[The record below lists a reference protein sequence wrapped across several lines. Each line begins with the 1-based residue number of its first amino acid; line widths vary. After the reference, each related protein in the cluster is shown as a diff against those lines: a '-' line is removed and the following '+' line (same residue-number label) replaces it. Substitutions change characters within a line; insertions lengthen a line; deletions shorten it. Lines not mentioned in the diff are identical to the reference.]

1 MSVIQQNLE
10 KLTVVAG
17 VATAAVT
24 STATSSAI
32 DLLEYDGD
40 VMLILDS
47 AAGGGSSPTL
57 DIKITESDASS
68 GTYTDLSGATFTQV
82 TGSASMQ
89 TLAINKDECKRYIK
103 IVQTIGGSSPTFTF
117 SINLVGLK
125 KYGQKYSPPSEGFF
139 LWHLLKISIH
149 ILLIL
154 QIPLFIVALLIKEY

>member
-10 KLTVVAG
+10 KVTVVAG

-40 VMLILDS
+40 VLLILDS

-57 DIKITESDASS
+57 DIKLTESDETG
-68 GTYTDLSGATFTQV
+68 GTFTDLSGAAFTQV
-82 TGSASMQ
+82 VDAASMQ
-89 TLAINKDECKRYIK
+89 TLTINKDSSKRFVR

-117 SINLVGLK
+117 SINLIGLK
-125 KYGQKYSPPSEGFF
+125 KYG
-139 LWHLLKISIH
+139 
-149 ILLIL
+149 
-154 QIPLFIVALLIKEY
+154 

>member
-40 VMLILDS
+40 VVLILDS

-57 DIKITESDASS
+57 DIKITESDSSS

-89 TLAINKDECKRYIK
+89 TLAINKDECKRVIK

-117 SINLVGLK
+117 SINLIGVK
-125 KYGQKYSPPSEGFF
+125 KYG
-139 LWHLLKISIH
+139 
-149 ILLIL
+149 
-154 QIPLFIVALLIKEY
+154 

>member
-10 KLTVVAG
+10 KVTVVAG

-24 STATSSAI
+24 STATSSSI

-57 DIKITESDASS
+57 DIKLTECATTG

-89 TLAINKDECKRYIK
+89 TLAINKDESKRFIK

-117 SINLVGLK
+117 SINLIGVK
-125 KYGQKYSPPSEGFF
+125 KYG
-139 LWHLLKISIH
+139 
-149 ILLIL
+149 
-154 QIPLFIVALLIKEY
+154 

>member
-17 VATAAVT
+17 VATAAVPRP
-24 STATSSAI
+24 ATSSSI

-57 DIKITESDASS
+57 DIKLTESDETG
-68 GTYTDLSGATFTQV
+68 GTFTDLSGATFTQV

-89 TLAINKDECKRYIK
+89 TLAINKDSSKRFIR

-117 SINLVGLK
+117 SINLIGLK
-125 KYGQKYSPPSEGFF
+125 KYG
-139 LWHLLKISIH
+139 
-149 ILLIL
+149 
-154 QIPLFIVALLIKEY
+154 

>member
-1 MSVIQQNLE
+1 MSVIHQNLE

-57 DIKITESDASS
+57 DIKLTESDETG

-89 TLAINKDECKRYIK
+89 TLAINKDSSKRFIR

-117 SINLVGLK
+117 SINLIGLK
-125 KYGQKYSPPSEGFF
+125 KYG
-139 LWHLLKISIH
+139 
-149 ILLIL
+149 
-154 QIPLFIVALLIKEY
+154 

>member
-40 VMLILDS
+40 VLLILDS

-57 DIKITESDASS
+57 DIKLTESDETG

-89 TLAINKDECKRYIK
+89 TLAINKDTSKRFIK
-103 IVQTIGGSSPTFTF
+103 IVQTIGGSSTTLTF
-117 SINLVGLK
+117 SINLICLK
-125 KYGQKYSPPSEGFF
+125 KYC
-139 LWHLLKISIH
+139 
-149 ILLIL
+149 
-154 QIPLFIVALLIKEY
+154 

>member
-57 DIKITESDASS
+57 DIKLTESDETG
-68 GTYTDLSGATFTQV
+68 GTFTDLSGAAFTQV
-82 TGSASMQ
+82 VDAASMQ
-89 TLAINKDECKRYIK
+89 TLAINKDSSKRFIR

-117 SINLVGLK
+117 SINLIGLK
-125 KYGQKYSPPSEGFF
+125 KYG
-139 LWHLLKISIH
+139 
-149 ILLIL
+149 
-154 QIPLFIVALLIKEY
+154 